1 MGQSA
6 NKLALVEPSNFNFNT
21 ETFDTNVFQNDVQF
35 NKRKIFEE
43 FDNLISTLDKNKISF
58 NILKSPKNSPDS
70 IYPNNW
76 VVTFEDGT
84 YDLFSMQSPNRRL
97 ERSNSNINFL
107 NMNYSLKNDLTK
119 YESKNIFLEGTGSL
133 VLDRVNKT
141 AYMAESYRSNVSLA
155 SKWSQLRGYDLVHFK
170 SYIDE
175 KPTYHTNVLMFI
187 TDKFAG
193 ICFDSISDSKY
204 LLSNIEKTH
213 VILYLSIE
221 QVKNFSGN
229 ALLVRNTN
237 NEAKF
242 LISSSGLKA
251 LDLIQKK
258 FIEKYYDI
266 VDINIPTI
274 EKIGGCSVRCMLL
287 ELF

>member
-1 MGQSA
+1 MDQST
-6 NKLALVEPSNFNFNT
+6 NKLALVEPSNFNFNI
-21 ETFDTNVFQNDVQF
+21 ETFDTNVFQNDIQF
-35 NKRKIFEE
+35 NKQKIFEE
-43 FDNLISTLDKNKISF
+43 FDSLISALEKNNISF

-107 NMNYSLKNDLTK
+107 NKSYSLKNDLTK
-119 YESKNIFLEGTGSL
+119 YELRNIFLEGTGSL
-133 VLDRVNKT
+133 VLDRVNKI
-141 AYMAESYRSNVSLA
+141 AYMAESNRSNVSLA

-170 SYIDE
+170 SYIE
-175 KPTYHTNVLMFI
+175 KKPTYHTNVLMFI
-187 TDKFAG
+187 TDKFSG
-193 ICFDSISDSKY
+193 ICFDSISDSIYIQSK
-204 LLSNIEKTH
+204 IEKTH
-213 VILYLSIE
+213 KILNLSIE

-229 ALLVRNTN
+229 AIVVRNTS

-242 LISSSGLKA
+242 LISSSALKA
-251 LDLIQKK
+251 LDLIQIK

-266 VDINIPTI
+266 VEINIPTI
-274 EKIGGCSVRCMLL
+274 EKIGGGSVRCMLL

>member
-1 MGQSA
+1 MDQSA
-6 NKLALVEPSNFNFNT
+6 NKLALVEPSNFNFNI

-35 NKRKIFEE
+35 NKLKIFEE
-43 FDNLISTLDKNKISF
+43 FDNFISTLDNNKISF

-76 VVTFEDGT
+76 VITFEDRT

-107 NMNYSLKNDLTK
+107 NTNYSLKNDLTG
-119 YESKNIFLEGTGSL
+119 YEAQNIFLEGTGSL

-141 AYMAESYRSNVSLA
+141 AYMAESNRSNISLA

-170 SYIDE
+170 SYIDN

-193 ICFDSISDSKY
+193 ICIDSISDSKY
-204 LLSNIEKTH
+204 LLSNIEQTH
-213 VILYLSIE
+213 KILYL
-221 QVKNFSGN
+221 
-229 ALLVRNTN
+229 LLV
-237 NEAKF
+237 
-242 LISSSGLKA
+242 
-251 LDLIQKK
+251 
-258 FIEKYYDI
+258 
-266 VDINIPTI
+266 
-274 EKIGGCSVRCMLL
+274 
-287 ELF
+287 

>member
-1 MGQSA
+1 MDQSA
-6 NKLALVEPSNFNFNT
+6 NKLALVEPSNFNFNI
-21 ETFDTNVFQNDVQF
+21 ETSDSNVFQNDIQF
-35 NKRKIFEE
+35 NKQNVFKE
-43 FDNLISTLDKNKISF
+43 FDNLISALDKNKISF
-58 NILKSPKNSPDS
+58 SILKSPKNSPDS

-107 NMNYSLKNDLTK
+107 NTNYSLKNNLTV
-119 YESKNIFLEGTGSL
+119 YEKQNIFLEGTGSL

-141 AYMAESYRSNVSLA
+141 VYMAESNRSNVSLA

-170 SYIDE
+170 SYIDQ

-187 TDKFAG
+187 TDKFTG
-193 ICFDSISDSKY
+193 ICFESISDYKY
-204 LLSNIEKTH
+204 LQSNIKKTH
-213 VILYLSIE
+213 KILNLSIE
-221 QVKNFSGN
+221 QIKNFSGN
-229 ALLVRNTN
+229 AMVVRNIN
-237 NEAKF
+237 NESKF

-251 LDLIQKK
+251 LDLIQIKL
-258 FIEKYYDI
+258 IEKYYDI
-266 VDINIPTI
+266 VEINIPTF
-274 EKIGGCSVRCMLL
+274 ERIGGGSVRCMLL

>member
-1 MGQSA
+1 MDQSA

-35 NKRKIFEE
+35 NKLKIFEE
-43 FDNLISTLDKNKISF
+43 FDNFISTLDKNKISF

-84 YDLFSMQSPNRRL
+84 YDLFSMQSPNRRI
-97 ERSNSNINFL
+97 ERSNSNIDFL
-107 NMNYSLKNDLTK
+107 NTNYSLKNDLTE
-119 YESKNIFLEGTGSL
+119 YEAKNIFLEGTGSL

-141 AYMAESYRSNVSLA
+141 AYMAESNRSNVSLA

-170 SYIDE
+170 SYIDK

-187 TDKFAG
+187 TNKFAG

-213 VILYLSIE
+213 KILYLSIE

-229 ALLVRNTN
+229 AIVVRNIN

-251 LDLIQKK
+251 LDLMQKR

-266 VDINIPTI
+266 VDINIHTI
-274 EKIGGCSVRCMLL
+274 EKIGGGSVRCMLL

>member
-1 MGQSA
+1 MDQSA

-35 NKRKIFEE
+35 NKLKIFEE
-43 FDNLISTLDKNKISF
+43 FDDFISTLDKNKIAF

-107 NMNYSLKNDLTK
+107 NTNYSLKNDLTE
-119 YESKNIFLEGTGSL
+119 YEAENIFLEGTGSL

-141 AYMAESYRSNVSLA
+141 AYMAESNRSNVSLA

-170 SYIDE
+170 SYIDK

-187 TDKFAG
+187 TNKFAG
-193 ICFDSISDSKY
+193 ICFDSISDSKN

-213 VILYLSIE
+213 KILNLSIE

-229 ALLVRNTN
+229 AIVVRNIN
-237 NEAKF
+237 NEDKF
-242 LISSSGLKA
+242 LISTSGLKA
-251 LDLIQKK
+251 FDLIQKR

-274 EKIGGCSVRCMLL
+274 EKIGGGSVRCMLL

>member
-1 MGQSA
+1 MDQSA

-21 ETFDTNVFQNDVQF
+21 ETFDSNIFQNDIQF
-35 NKRKIFEE
+35 NKLKIFEE
-43 FDNLISTLDKNKISF
+43 FDNFISTLDKNKISF

-76 VVTFEDGT
+76 VVTFKDGT
-84 YDLFSMQSPNRRL
+84 YDLFSMQSFNRRI

-107 NMNYSLKNDLTK
+107 NTNYSLKNDLTV
-119 YESKNIFLEGTGSL
+119 YEKQNIFLEGTGSL

-141 AYMAESYRSNVSLA
+141 VYMAESNRSNVSLA

-170 SYIDE
+170 SCIDK

-204 LLSNIEKTH
+204 LLSNIKKTH
-213 VILYLSIE
+213 KILNLSIE

-229 ALLVRNTN
+229 AIVVRNITN
-237 NEAKF
+237 DAKF

-251 LDLIQKK
+251 LDLMQIK

-266 VDINIPTI
+266 VEINIPTI
-274 EKIGGCSVRCMLL
+274 ERIGGGSVRCMLL

>member
-1 MGQSA
+1 MDQSA

-35 NKRKIFEE
+35 NKLKIFEE
-43 FDNLISTLDKNKISF
+43 FDNFISTLDKNKISF

-84 YDLFSMQSPNRRL
+84 YDLFSMQSPNRRI

-107 NMNYSLKNDLTK
+107 NTNYSLKNDLTE
-119 YESKNIFLEGTGSL
+119 YEAKNFFLEGTGSL
-133 VLDRVNKT
+133 VLDRVNKN
-141 AYMAESYRSNVSLA
+141 AYMAESNRSNVSLA

-170 SYIDE
+170 SYIDK

-187 TDKFAG
+187 TNKFAG

-213 VILYLSIE
+213 KILYLSLE

-229 ALLVRNTN
+229 AIVVRNTN

-251 LDLIQKK
+251 LDLIQKR

-274 EKIGGCSVRCMLL
+274 EKIGGGSVRCMLL

>member
-1 MGQSA
+1 LDQSA
-6 NKLALVEPSNFNFNT
+6 NKLALVEPSNFNFNIQ
-21 ETFDTNVFQNDVQF
+21 TFDTNVFQNDVQF
-35 NKRKIFEE
+35 NKLKIFEE
-43 FDNLISTLDKNKISF
+43 FDNFISTLDKNKISF

-76 VVTFEDGT
+76 VVTFDDGT

-97 ERSNSNINFL
+97 ERSNLNINFL
-107 NMNYSLKNDLTK
+107 NTNYSLKNDLTE
-119 YESKNIFLEGTGSL
+119 YEAQNTFLEGTGSL

-141 AYMAESYRSNVSLA
+141 AYMAESNRSSISLA

-170 SYIDE
+170 SYIDK

-193 ICFDSISDSKY
+193 ICIDSISDSKY
-204 LLSNIEKTH
+204 LLSNVEKTH
-213 VILYLSIE
+213 KILYLSIE

-229 ALLVRNTN
+229 AIVVRNIN
-237 NEAKF
+237 NETKF

-251 LDLIQKK
+251 LDLIQIK

-266 VDINIPTI
+266 VEIDIPII
-274 EKIGGCSVRCMLL
+274 EKIGGGSVRCMLL

>member
-1 MGQSA
+1 MDQSA

-21 ETFDTNVFQNDVQF
+21 ETFDTNVFQSDVQF
-35 NKRKIFEE
+35 NKLKIFEE
-43 FDNLISTLDKNKISF
+43 FDNFISTLDKNKISF

-84 YDLFSMQSPNRRL
+84 YDLFSMQSPNRRI

-107 NMNYSLKNDLTK
+107 NTNYSLKNDLTE
-119 YESKNIFLEGTGSL
+119 YEAKNIFLEGTGSL
-133 VLDRVNKT
+133 VLDRVNKN
-141 AYMAESYRSNVSLA
+141 AYMAESNRSNVSLA

-170 SYIDE
+170 SYIDK

-187 TDKFAG
+187 TNKFAG

-213 VILYLSIE
+213 EILYLSIE

-229 ALLVRNTN
+229 ALQVRNTN

-274 EKIGGCSVRCMLL
+274 EKIGGGSVRCMLL

>member
-1 MGQSA
+1 MDQSA
-6 NKLALVEPSNFNFNT
+6 NKLALVEPSNFNFNI
-21 ETFDTNVFQNDVQF
+21 ETFKSNIFQNDIQF
-35 NKRKIFEE
+35 NKQKIFEE
-43 FDNLISTLDKNKISF
+43 FDNLINALDKNKISF

-76 VVTFEDGT
+76 VITFEDGT
-84 YDLFSMQSPNRRL
+84 YDLFSMQSTNRRL
-97 ERSNSNINFL
+97 ERSKSNINFL
-107 NMNYSLKNDLTK
+107 NKNYSLKNNLTE

-133 VLDRVNKT
+133 ILDRVNKT
-141 AYMAESYRSNVSLA
+141 AYMAESNRSNVSLA
-155 SKWSQLRGYDLVHFK
+155 SKWAQLRGYDLVHFK
-170 SYIDE
+170 SYIDK

-193 ICFDSISDSKY
+193 ICFDSIPDSSY
-204 LLSNIEKTH
+204 LLSKIKKTH
-213 VILYLSIE
+213 RVLNLSIK

-229 ALLVRNTN
+229 ALVVRNIS
-237 NEAKF
+237 NESKL

-251 LDLIQKK
+251 LDLIQIK

-266 VDINIPTI
+266 VEINIPTI
-274 EKIGGCSVRCMLL
+274 EKIGGGSVRCMLL

>member
-1 MGQSA
+1 MDQSA
-6 NKLALVEPSNFNFNT
+6 NKLALVEPSNFNFNIQ
-21 ETFDTNVFQNDVQF
+21 TFDTNVFQNDVQF
-35 NKRKIFEE
+35 NKLKIFEE
-43 FDNLISTLDKNKISF
+43 FDNFVSTLDKNKISF

-76 VVTFEDGT
+76 VVTFDDGT

-97 ERSNSNINFL
+97 ERSNLNINFL
-107 NMNYSLKNDLTK
+107 NTNYSLKNDLTE
-119 YESKNIFLEGTGSL
+119 YEAQNIFLEGTGSL

-141 AYMAESYRSNVSLA
+141 AYMAESNRSNISLA

-170 SYIDE
+170 SYIDN

-193 ICFDSISDSKY
+193 ICIDSISDSKY
-204 LLSNIEKTH
+204 LLSNMEKTH
-213 VILYLSIE
+213 KVLYLSIE

-229 ALLVRNTN
+229 AIVVRNIN
-237 NEAKF
+237 NETKF

-251 LDLIQKK
+251 LDLIQIR

-266 VDINIPTI
+266 IEIDIPTI
-274 EKIGGCSVRCMLL
+274 EKIGGGSVRCMLL

>member
-1 MGQSA
+1 M
-6 NKLALVEPSNFNFNT
+6 
-21 ETFDTNVFQNDVQF
+21 
-35 NKRKIFEE
+35 
-43 FDNLISTLDKNKISF
+43 
-58 NILKSPKNSPDS
+58 
-70 IYPNNW
+70 
-76 VVTFEDGT
+76 
-84 YDLFSMQSPNRRL
+84 
-97 ERSNSNINFL
+97 
-107 NMNYSLKNDLTK
+107 
-119 YESKNIFLEGTGSL
+119 
-133 VLDRVNKT
+133 VLDRVNKN
-141 AYMAESYRSNVSLA
+141 AYMAESNRSNVSLA

-170 SYIDE
+170 SYIDK

-187 TDKFAG
+187 TNKFAG
-193 ICFDSISDSKY
+193 ICFDSIYDSKN

-213 VILYLSIE
+213 KILYLSTE

-229 ALLVRNTN
+229 AIVVRNIS

-251 LDLIQKK
+251 LDLIQKR

-274 EKIGGCSVRCMLL
+274 EKIGGGSVRCMLL

>member
-1 MGQSA
+1 MDQSA
-6 NKLALVEPSNFNFNT
+6 NKLALVEPSNFSFNT
-21 ETFDTNVFQNDVQF
+21 ETFETNIFQNDVQF
-35 NKRKIFEE
+35 NKLKIFEE
-43 FDNLISTLDKNKISF
+43 FDNLISSLDKNNISF

-84 YDLFSMQSPNRRL
+84 YDLFSMQSPNRRI

-107 NMNYSLKNDLTK
+107 NTNYSLKNDLTE
-119 YESKNIFLEGTGSL
+119 YEAKNIFLEGTGSL
-133 VLDRVNKT
+133 VLDRVNKN
-141 AYMAESYRSNVSLA
+141 AYMAESNRSNVSLA

-170 SYIDE
+170 SNIDK

-187 TDKFAG
+187 TNKFAG

-213 VILYLSIE
+213 KILYLSLE

-229 ALLVRNTN
+229 AIVVRNTN

-274 EKIGGCSVRCMLL
+274 EKIGGGSVRCMLL

>member
-1 MGQSA
+1 MDQSA

-35 NKRKIFEE
+35 NKLKIFEE
-43 FDNLISTLDKNKISF
+43 FDNFISTLDKNKISF

-84 YDLFSMQSPNRRL
+84 YDLFSMQSPNRRI

-107 NMNYSLKNDLTK
+107 NTNYSLKNDLTE
-119 YESKNIFLEGTGSL
+119 YEAENVFLEGTGSL

-141 AYMAESYRSNVSLA
+141 AYMAESKRSNVSLA

-170 SYIDE
+170 SYINK
-175 KPTYHTNVLMFI
+175 KPIYHTNVLMFI
-187 TDKFAG
+187 TNKFAG

-213 VILYLSIE
+213 KILYLSIE

-229 ALLVRNTN
+229 AIVVRNIN
-237 NEAKF
+237 NEGKF

-251 LDLIQKK
+251 LDLIQKR

-274 EKIGGCSVRCMLL
+274 EKIGGGSVRCMLL

>member
-1 MGQSA
+1 LDQSA

-35 NKRKIFEE
+35 NKLKIFEE
-43 FDNLISTLDKNKISF
+43 FDNFISTLDKNKISF

-107 NMNYSLKNDLTK
+107 NTNYSLKNDLTE
-119 YESKNIFLEGTGSL
+119 YEAKNIFLEGTGSL

-141 AYMAESYRSNVSLA
+141 AYMAESNRSNVSLA

-170 SYIDE
+170 SYIDK

-187 TDKFAG
+187 TNKFAG

-213 VILYLSIE
+213 KILYLSIE

-229 ALLVRNTN
+229 AIAVRNIN

-251 LDLIQKK
+251 LDLIQKR

-274 EKIGGCSVRCMLL
+274 EKIGGGSVRCMLL

>member
-1 MGQSA
+1 MDQSA
-6 NKLALVEPSNFNFNT
+6 NKLALVEPSNFDFNI
-21 ETFDTNVFQNDVQF
+21 ETFDSNVFQNDIQF
-35 NKRKIFEE
+35 NKQYVFEE
-43 FDNLISTLDKNKISF
+43 FDNLINTLDKNKISF

-84 YDLFSMQSPNRRL
+84 YDLFSMQSPNRRI

-107 NMNYSLKNDLTK
+107 NTNYSLKNDLSV
-119 YESKNIFLEGTGSL
+119 YEKQNIFLEGTGSL

-141 AYMAESYRSNVSLA
+141 VYMAESNRSNVSLA

-170 SYIDE
+170 SYIDK

-204 LLSNIEKTH
+204 LLLNIEKTH
-213 VILYLSIE
+213 KILNLSIE

-229 ALLVRNTN
+229 AMVVRNIN
-237 NEAKF
+237 NESKF

-251 LDLIQKK
+251 LDLIQIKL
-258 FIEKYYDI
+258 IEKYYDI
-266 VDINIPTI
+266 VEINIPTI
-274 EKIGGCSVRCMLL
+274 ERIGGGSVRCMLL

>member
-1 MGQSA
+1 LDQSA

-35 NKRKIFEE
+35 NKLKIFEE
-43 FDNLISTLDKNKISF
+43 FDNFISTLDKNKISF

-84 YDLFSMQSPNRRL
+84 YDLFSMQSPNRRI

-107 NMNYSLKNDLTK
+107 NTNYSLKNDLTE
-119 YESKNIFLEGTGSL
+119 YEAKNIFLEGTGSL

-141 AYMAESYRSNVSLA
+141 AYMAESNRSNVSLA
-155 SKWSQLRGYDLVHFK
+155 SKWCQFRGYDLVHFK
-170 SYIDE
+170 SYIDK

-187 TDKFAG
+187 TNKFAG

-213 VILYLSIE
+213 KILYLSIE

-229 ALLVRNTN
+229 AIAVRNIN

-251 LDLIQKK
+251 LDLIQKR

-274 EKIGGCSVRCMLL
+274 EKIGGGSVRCMLL

>member
-1 MGQSA
+1 MDQSA

-35 NKRKIFEE
+35 NKLKIFEE
-43 FDNLISTLDKNKISF
+43 FDNFISTLDKNKISF

-107 NMNYSLKNDLTK
+107 NTNYSLKNNLTE
-119 YESKNIFLEGTGSL
+119 YEAKNIFLEGTGSL

-141 AYMAESYRSNVSLA
+141 AYMAESNRSNVSLA

-175 KPTYHTNVLMFI
+175 KPTYHSNVLMFI

-213 VILYLSIE
+213 KILYLSIE

-229 ALLVRNTN
+229 ALVVRNTN

-274 EKIGGCSVRCMLL
+274 EKIGGGSVRCMLL

>member
-1 MGQSA
+1 MDQSA
-6 NKLALVEPSNFNFNT
+6 NKLALVEPSNFSFNT
-21 ETFDTNVFQNDVQF
+21 ETFETNIFQNDVQF
-35 NKRKIFEE
+35 NKLKIFEE
-43 FDNLISTLDKNKISF
+43 FDNLISSLDKNKISF
-58 NILKSPKNSPDS
+58 DILKSPKNSPDS

-84 YDLFSMQSPNRRL
+84 YDLFSMQPPNRRT
-97 ERSNSNINFL
+97 ERSNSNIDFL
-107 NMNYSLKNDLTK
+107 NTNYSLKNDLTK
-119 YESKNIFLEGTGSL
+119 YETKNIFLEGTGSL
-133 VLDRVNKT
+133 VLDRVNKI
-141 AYMAESYRSNVSLA
+141 AYMAESNRSNVTLA
-155 SKWSQLRGYDLVHFK
+155 SKWSKLRGYDLVHFK
-170 SYIDE
+170 SYIDK

-187 TDKFAG
+187 TNKFAG

-213 VILYLSIE
+213 KILYLSLE
-221 QVKNFSGN
+221 QIKNFSGN
-229 ALLVRNTN
+229 AIVVRNTN

-251 LDLIQKK
+251 LDLIQKR

-274 EKIGGCSVRCMLL
+274 EKIGGGSVRCMLL

>member
-1 MGQSA
+1 MDQSA
-6 NKLALVEPSNFNFNT
+6 NKLALVEPSNFNFNI
-21 ETFDTNVFQNDVQF
+21 ETFDTNVFQNDIQF
-35 NKRKIFEE
+35 NKLKIFEE
-43 FDNLISTLDKNKISF
+43 FDNFVSTLDKNKISY
-58 NILKSPKNSPDS
+58 NVLKSPKNSPDS

-76 VVTFEDGT
+76 VVTFNDGT

-107 NMNYSLKNDLTK
+107 NSNYSLKHDLTE
-119 YESKNIFLEGTGSL
+119 YEAQNIFLEGTGSL
-133 VLDRVNKT
+133 VLDRVNKI
-141 AYMAESYRSNVSLA
+141 AYMAQSNRSNISLA

-170 SYIDE
+170 SHINK

-187 TDKFAG
+187 TNKFAG
-193 ICFDSISDSKY
+193 ICLDSISDAKN
-204 LLSNIEKTH
+204 LLSNVKKTH
-213 VILYLSIE
+213 QILNLSIE
-221 QVKNFSGN
+221 QIKKFSGN
-229 ALLVRNTN
+229 AILVTNIN
-237 NEAKF
+237 NEDKL

-251 LDLIQKK
+251 LDLIQIR

-274 EKIGGCSVRCMLL
+274 EKIGGGSVRCMLL

>member
-1 MGQSA
+1 MDQSA
-6 NKLALVEPSNFNFNT
+6 NKLALVEPSNFNFNI
-21 ETFDTNVFQNDVQF
+21 ETFDSNIFQNDIQF
-35 NKRKIFEE
+35 NKQKIFKE
-43 FDNLISTLDKNKISF
+43 FDNLINTLDKNKISF

-76 VVTFEDGT
+76 VVTFEDRT
-84 YDLFSMQSPNRRL
+84 YDLFSMQSPNRRI
-97 ERSNSNINFL
+97 ERSNSNIDYL
-107 NMNYSLKNDLTK
+107 NTNYSLKNDLTV
-119 YESKNIFLEGTGSL
+119 YEKQNNFLEGTGSL

-141 AYMAESYRSNVSLA
+141 AYMAESNRSSVSLA
-155 SKWSQLRGYDLVHFK
+155 TKWSQLRGYDLVHFK
-170 SYIDE
+170 SYIDK

-204 LLSNIEKTH
+204 LLLNIEKTH
-213 VILYLSIE
+213 KILNLSIE

-229 ALLVRNTN
+229 AIVVRNIT

-251 LDLIQKK
+251 LDLIQIK

-266 VDINIPTI
+266 VEINIPTI
-274 EKIGGCSVRCMLL
+274 ERIGGGSVRCMLL

>member
-1 MGQSA
+1 LDQSA

-35 NKRKIFEE
+35 NKLKIFEE
-43 FDNLISTLDKNKISF
+43 FDNFISTLDKNKISF

-107 NMNYSLKNDLTK
+107 NTNYSLKNDLTE
-119 YESKNIFLEGTGSL
+119 YEAKNIFLEGTGSL

-141 AYMAESYRSNVSLA
+141 AYMAESNRSNVSLA

-170 SYIDE
+170 SYIDK

-187 TDKFAG
+187 TNKFAG

-213 VILYLSIE
+213 KILYLSIE

-229 ALLVRNTN
+229 AIVVRNIN

-251 LDLIQKK
+251 LDLIQKR

-274 EKIGGCSVRCMLL
+274 EKIGGGSVRCMLL

>member
-1 MGQSA
+1 MDQSA
-6 NKLALVEPSNFNFNT
+6 NKLALVEPSNFNFNK
-21 ETFDTNVFQNDVQF
+21 ETFETNVFQNDVHF
-35 NKRKIFEE
+35 NNLKIFEE
-43 FDNLISTLDKNKISF
+43 FDSFISKLDKNKISF

-84 YDLFSMQSPNRRL
+84 YDLFSMQSPNRRI
-97 ERSNSNINFL
+97 ERSCSNINFL
-107 NMNYSLKNDLTK
+107 NTNYSLRNDLTE
-119 YESKNIFLEGTGSL
+119 YEGKNIFLEGTGSL

-141 AYMAESYRSNVSLA
+141 AYMAESNRSNVSLA
-155 SKWSQLRGYDLVHFK
+155 SKWSQLRGYDLIHFK
-170 SYIDE
+170 SYIDK

-187 TDKFAG
+187 TNKFAG
-193 ICFDSISDSKY
+193 ICLDSISDSKY

-213 VILYLSIE
+213 KILYLSIE

-229 ALLVRNTN
+229 AIVVRNIN

-251 LDLIQKK
+251 LNLIQKK

-266 VDINIPTI
+266 VDINIHTI
-274 EKIGGCSVRCMLL
+274 EKIGGGSVRCMLL

>member
-1 MGQSA
+1 MDQSA

-35 NKRKIFEE
+35 NKLKIFEE
-43 FDNLISTLDKNKISF
+43 FDNFISTLDKNKISF

-84 YDLFSMQSPNRRL
+84 YDLFSMQSPNRRI

-107 NMNYSLKNDLTK
+107 NTNYSLKNDLTE
-119 YESKNIFLEGTGSL
+119 YEAKNIFLEGTGSL

-141 AYMAESYRSNVSLA
+141 AYMAESNRSNVSLA

-170 SYIDE
+170 SYIDK

-187 TDKFAG
+187 TNKFAG

-213 VILYLSIE
+213 KILYLSIE

-229 ALLVRNTN
+229 AIVVKNIN

-251 LDLIQKK
+251 LDLIQKR

-274 EKIGGCSVRCMLL
+274 EKIGGGSVRCMLL

>member
-1 MGQSA
+1 MDQSA
-6 NKLALVEPSNFNFNT
+6 NKLALVEPSNFNFNV
-21 ETFDTNVFQNDVQF
+21 ETFETNIFQNDIHF
-35 NKRKIFEE
+35 NKQKIFEE
-43 FDNLISTLDKNKISF
+43 FDSFTSTLEKNKISF

-76 VVTFEDGT
+76 VITFEDGT

-97 ERSNSNINFL
+97 ERSKSNINFL
-107 NMNYSLKNDLTK
+107 NTNYSLKNDLTE

-133 VLDRVNKT
+133 ILDRVNKT
-141 AYMAESYRSNVSLA
+141 AYMAESNRSNISLA
-155 SKWSQLRGYDLVHFK
+155 SKWAQLRGYDLVHFK
-170 SYIDE
+170 SYIDK

-187 TDKFAG
+187 TEKFAG
-193 ICFDSISDSKY
+193 ICFDSISDSSY
-204 LLSNIEKTH
+204 LLSKIKKTH
-213 VILYLSIE
+213 RILNLSIK

-229 ALLVRNTN
+229 ALVVRNIS
-237 NEAKF
+237 NESKL

-251 LDLIQKK
+251 LDLIQIK

-266 VDINIPTI
+266 VEINIPTI
-274 EKIGGCSVRCMLL
+274 EKIGGGSVRCMLL

>member
-1 MGQSA
+1 MDQSA
-6 NKLALVEPSNFNFNT
+6 NKLALVEPSNFNFNI
-21 ETFDTNVFQNDVQF
+21 ETFETNVFQNDIQF
-35 NKRKIFEE
+35 NKQKIFEE
-43 FDNLISTLDKNKISF
+43 FDNLVSTLDKNKILF

-76 VVTFEDGT
+76 VITFEDGT
-84 YDLFSMQSPNRRL
+84 YDLFSMQSTNRRL
-97 ERSNSNINFL
+97 ERSKSNINFL
-107 NMNYSLKNDLTK
+107 NTNYSLKNDLTV
-119 YESKNIFLEGTGSL
+119 YEKQNIFLEGTGSL

-141 AYMAESYRSNVSLA
+141 VYMAESNRSNVSLA

-170 SYIDE
+170 SYIDK

-204 LLSNIEKTH
+204 LLSSIEKTH
-213 VILYLSIE
+213 KILNLSTE

-229 ALLVRNTN
+229 AIVVRNIN
-237 NEAKF
+237 NETKF
-242 LISSSGLKA
+242 LISSSGLKT
-251 LDLIQKK
+251 LDLIQIK

-266 VDINIPTI
+266 VEINIPTI
-274 EKIGGCSVRCMLL
+274 EKIGGGSVRCMLL

>member
-1 MGQSA
+1 MDQST
-6 NKLALVEPSNFNFNT
+6 NQLALVEPSNFSFNK
-21 ETFDTNVFQNDVQF
+21 ETFDSNVFQNDIQF
-35 NKRKIFEE
+35 NKQKIFEE
-43 FDNLISTLDKNKISF
+43 FDNLINCLDKNKISF

-70 IYPNNW
+70 IFPNNW

-84 YDLFSMQSPNRRL
+84 YDLFSMQSPNRRI
-97 ERSNSNINFL
+97 ERSDSNINFL
-107 NMNYSLKNDLTK
+107 NTNYSLKNDLTG
-119 YESKNIFLEGTGSL
+119 YEAQNIFLEGTGSL

-141 AYMAESYRSNVSLA
+141 AYMAESGRSSVSLA

-170 SYIDE
+170 SYIDN

-187 TDKFAG
+187 TDKFTG
-193 ICFDSISDSKY
+193 LCLDSISNSKY

-213 VILYLSIE
+213 KIINLSIE

-229 ALLVRNTN
+229 AMVVKNNT

-251 LDLIQKK
+251 LDLIQIK
-258 FIEKYYDI
+258 FIERYYDI
-266 VDINIPTI
+266 VEINIPTI
-274 EKIGGCSVRCMLL
+274 EKIGGGSVRCMLL

>member
-1 MGQSA
+1 MDQSA

-35 NKRKIFEE
+35 NKLKIFEE
-43 FDNLISTLDKNKISF
+43 FDNFISTLDKNKISF

-84 YDLFSMQSPNRRL
+84 YDLFSMQSPNRRI

-107 NMNYSLKNDLTK
+107 NTNYSLKNDLTE
-119 YESKNIFLEGTGSL
+119 YEAKNIFLEGTGSL

-141 AYMAESYRSNVSLA
+141 AYMAESNRSNVSLA

-170 SYIDE
+170 SYIDK

-187 TDKFAG
+187 TNKFAG

-213 VILYLSIE
+213 KILYLSIE

-229 ALLVRNTN
+229 AIAVRNIN

-251 LDLIQKK
+251 LDLIQKR

-274 EKIGGCSVRCMLL
+274 EKIGGGSVRCMLL

>member
-1 MGQSA
+1 MDQSA

-35 NKRKIFEE
+35 NKLKIFEE
-43 FDNLISTLDKNKISF
+43 FDNFISTLDKNKISF

-84 YDLFSMQSPNRRL
+84 YDLFSMQSPNRRR

-107 NMNYSLKNDLTK
+107 NTNYSLKNDLTE
-119 YESKNIFLEGTGSL
+119 YEAENIFLEGTGSL

-141 AYMAESYRSNVSLA
+141 AYMAESNRSNVSLA

-170 SYIDE
+170 SYIDK

-187 TDKFAG
+187 TNKFAG
-193 ICFDSISDSKY
+193 ICFDSISDSKN

-213 VILYLSIE
+213 KILNLSIE

-229 ALLVRNTN
+229 AIVVRNIN

-251 LDLIQKK
+251 FDLIQKR

-274 EKIGGCSVRCMLL
+274 EKIGGGSVRCMLL

>member
-1 MGQSA
+1 LDQSA
-6 NKLALVEPSNFNFNT
+6 NKLALVEPSNFNFNIQ
-21 ETFDTNVFQNDVQF
+21 TFDTNVFQNDVQF
-35 NKRKIFEE
+35 NKLKIFEE
-43 FDNLISTLDKNKISF
+43 FDNFISTLDKNKISF

-76 VVTFEDGT
+76 VVTFDDGT

-97 ERSNSNINFL
+97 ERSNLNINFL
-107 NMNYSLKNDLTK
+107 NTYYSLKNDLTE
-119 YESKNIFLEGTGSL
+119 YEAQNIFLEGTGSL

-141 AYMAESYRSNVSLA
+141 AYMAESNRSSISLA

-170 SYIDE
+170 SYIDK

-193 ICFDSISDSKY
+193 ICIDSISDSKY
-204 LLSNIEKTH
+204 LLSNMEKTH
-213 VILYLSIE
+213 KILYLSIE

-229 ALLVRNTN
+229 AIVVRNIN
-237 NEAKF
+237 NETKF

-251 LDLIQKK
+251 LDLIQIR

-266 VDINIPTI
+266 IEIDIPTI
-274 EKIGGCSVRCMLL
+274 EKIGGGSVRCMLL

>member
-1 MGQSA
+1 LDQSA

-35 NKRKIFEE
+35 NKLKIFEE

-119 YESKNIFLEGTGSL
+119 YEAKNIFLEGTGSL

-170 SYIDE
+170 SYIDK
-175 KPTYHTNVLMFI
+175 KPTYHSNVLMFI
-187 TDKFAG
+187 TNKFAG

-213 VILYLSIE
+213 EILYLSIE

-274 EKIGGCSVRCMLL
+274 EKIGGGSVRCMLL

>member
-1 MGQSA
+1 MDQSA
-6 NKLALVEPSNFNFNT
+6 NKLALVEPSNFNFNK

-35 NKRKIFEE
+35 NKLKIFEE
-43 FDNLISTLDKNKISF
+43 FDDFISTLDKNKIAF

-107 NMNYSLKNDLTK
+107 NTNYSLKNDLTK
-119 YESKNIFLEGTGSL
+119 YEEENFFLEGTGSL
-133 VLDRVNKT
+133 VLDRVNKN
-141 AYMAESYRSNVSLA
+141 AYMAESNRSNVSLA

-170 SYIDE
+170 SYIDK

-187 TDKFAG
+187 TNKFAG
-193 ICFDSISDSKY
+193 ICFDSISDSKN
-204 LLSNIEKTH
+204 LLSNIKKTH
-213 VILYLSIE
+213 KILNLSTE

-229 ALLVRNTN
+229 AIVVRNIN

-251 LDLIQKK
+251 LDLIQKR

-274 EKIGGCSVRCMLL
+274 EKIGGGSVRCMLL

>member
-1 MGQSA
+1 MDQSA

-35 NKRKIFEE
+35 NKLKIFEE
-43 FDNLISTLDKNKISF
+43 FDNFISTLDKNKISF

-76 VVTFEDGT
+76 AVTFEDGT

-107 NMNYSLKNDLTK
+107 NTNYSLKNDLTE
-119 YESKNIFLEGTGSL
+119 YEAKNIFLEGTGSL
-133 VLDRVNKT
+133 VLDRVNKI
-141 AYMAESYRSNVSLA
+141 AYMAESNRSNVRLA

-170 SYIDE
+170 SYIDK

-187 TDKFAG
+187 TNKFAG

-213 VILYLSIE
+213 KILYLSLE

-229 ALLVRNTN
+229 AIVVRNTN

-251 LDLIQKK
+251 LDLIQIK

-274 EKIGGCSVRCMLL
+274 EKIGGGSVRCMLL